1 VAEKTEP
8 STATP
13 STVPTWRSALE
24 VPEAMPSSSPGAY
37 LRVSWVMGAKKK
49 PRPAPAMRKG
59 GTRSA

>member
-1 VAEKTEP
+1 VAEKIEP
-8 STATP
+8 STAMP

-49 PRPAPAMRKG
+49 PRPVPAMMNG
-59 GTRSA
+59 GTRWA